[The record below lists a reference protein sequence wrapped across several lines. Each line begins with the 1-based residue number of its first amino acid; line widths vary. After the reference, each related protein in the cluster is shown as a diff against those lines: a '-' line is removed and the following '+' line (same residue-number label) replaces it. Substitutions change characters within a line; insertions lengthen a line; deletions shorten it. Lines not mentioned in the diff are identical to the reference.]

1 MTTPFRLAAA
11 LLALGCAAAQ
21 AAPSTTLGGFY
32 RKPQSHQERVA
43 DFPPSSGPS
52 GSWTNGSE
60 YIKYYYYPETLPASI
75 TTSRFAASRNHG
87 SFTSGVLASE
97 QLPLSTS
104 PGYADATGRSLLYDD
119 VVSFEGL
126 SDYTVLTVGYRFWSD
141 VEVPADG
148 NPSAF
153 LVNSS
158 LRLGLSALAP
168 GHSGA
173 VGTPQFKVSYTYQWD
188 EGGFKGAAYTAPTIR
203 LNGQDIS
210 TSSGNTFLY
219 EGTVQVGLRPG
230 WTLGISDTGATSDAL
245 FKGTQV
251 GAPQAGVMVSNQLDF
266 WIAGFSD
273 PNVRVAGALSGA
285 DYTQLPA
292 VPEPGSTALLAAGL
306 AGLGL
311 WRRRRRG

>member
-1 MTTPFRLAAA
+1 MTSRLRLAAA
-11 LLALGCAAAQ
+11 LLTLGCATAQ

-32 RKPQSHQERVA
+32 RKPQSTQARVA
-43 DFPPSSGPS
+43 DFPPSVGPS
-52 GSWTNGSE
+52 ASWSNGST
-60 YIKYYYYPETLPASI
+60 YIRTWPDGRDASI
-75 TTSRFAASRNHG
+75 TVSRFAASRDHG

-104 PGYADATGRSLLYDD
+104 PGHADATGRSLLYDD

-126 SDYTVLTVGYRFWSD
+126 SGYTVVTVGYRFWSD
-141 VEVPADG
+141 VAVPADG
-148 NPSAF
+148 DPSGF

-173 VGTPQFKVSYTYQWD
+173 VGTPQVKVSYTYQWD
-188 EGGFKGAAYTAPTIR
+188 DGGFSGAAYPTPTIR

-210 TSSGNTFLY
+210 ASSGNTFLF
-219 EGTVQVGLRPG
+219 EGTVQVGLQPG
-230 WTLGISDTGATSDAL
+230 WMLGITDTGASSDAL
-245 FKGTQV
+245 FKGTQI

-273 PNVRVAGALSGA
+273 ANVRVAGALSGA

-292 VPEPGSTALLAAGL
+292 VPEPGSAALLAAGL

>member
-1 MTTPFRLAAA
+1 MTSRLRLAAA
-11 LLALGCAAAQ
+11 LLTLGCAAAQ

-32 RKPQSHQERVA
+32 RKPQSAQARVA

-52 GSWTNGSE
+52 ASWTNGST
-60 YIKYYYYPETLPASI
+60 YIKTWPDGRDASI
-75 TTSRFAASRNHG
+75 TVSRFEASRDHG
-87 SFTSGVLASE
+87 RFTSGVLASE

-104 PGYADATGRSLLYDD
+104 PGHADATGRSLLYDD
-119 VVSFEGL
+119 VVSFEGM
-126 SDYTVLTVGYRFWSD
+126 SGTTVVTVGYRFWSD

-148 NPSAF
+148 NPADF

-173 VGTPQFKVSYTYQWD
+173 VGTPQVKLSYSYQWD
-188 EGGFKGAAYTAPTIR
+188 EGGFNGASAVAPTIR

-210 TSSGNTFLY
+210 ASSGNTFQY
-219 EGTVQVGLRPG
+219 EGTVQVGLLPG
-230 WTLGISDTGATSDAL
+230 WLLGITDTGATSDAL
-245 FKGTQV
+245 FNGTQV

-273 PNVRVAGALSGA
+273 PNVRVVGALSGA
-285 DYTQLPA
+285 DYTQIPA
-292 VPEPGSTALLAAGL
+292 VPEPTSAALLAIGL